1 MSLYL
6 LLAIALGALTG
17 VAEVPAA
24 RPAFAGVV
32 ALPSEARARRQAIR
46 ARVPLAGKV
55 RTPRPAR
62 RLFAFRIRRVDAPLS
77 GAGSPR
83 APSHN
88 G

>member
-6 LLAIALGALTG
+6 LIAIALGALTG
-17 VAEVPAA
+17 VTEVPAA
-24 RPAFAGVV
+24 RPALAGVV
-32 ALPSEARARRQAIR
+32 AVTSEARARQQAIR
-46 ARVPLAGKV
+46 ARVPLAGNV
-55 RTPRPAR
+55 RPSGPAR
-62 RLFAFRIRRVDAPLS
+62 RLFAFCIRRVDAPLS